1 LTYVK
6 NNHISISDENRS
18 QAATIVALISC
29 LSIYGVTI
37 SLFTPLLSL
46 LLEQR
51 GTSST
56 AIGVLAMSAPTGVL
70 IGSFLMPRVM
80 KAFEGRNLLV
90 GGVLVEILLIGAL
103 MATDSFAGWML
114 IRFLA
119 GLTGTVL
126 FIVSETWLVEIAPA
140 RSRGKIMGL
149 YNTALALSFSVG
161 PLILSY
167 TGVIGATPFVVAII
181 LMAVAGAPLFFAGRY
196 RSVSAAKP
204 RFGIIGFVAVA
215 PLLVFAIFAGAF
227 KDLASASLMPVY
239 GLRMGMTES
248 SAALM
253 LFFGALGGA
262 IMQLPIGWAADHF
275 SARRIFFMCA
285 VMGVLGAVAWPL
297 MIHHE
302 VLLWTMLFLW
312 AGFYAGFYTVAM
324 ILAGQWFKGSEL
336 ATAMSAFG
344 VFWGLGAFAGPLV
357 GGLAMDIW
365 NPYGLPLVLSIVSI
379 GVLAMSLAGRAYQPK
394 RSSQS

>member
-1 LTYVK
+1 
-6 NNHISISDENRS
+6 
-18 QAATIVALISC
+18 
-29 LSIYGVTI
+29 
-37 SLFTPLLSL
+37 
-46 LLEQR
+46 
-51 GTSST
+51 
-56 AIGVLAMSAPTGVL
+56 MSAPTGVL

-103 MATDSFAGWML
+103 MATDSFLGWIL

-126 FIVSETWLVEIAPA
+126 FVVSETWLVEIAPA

-204 RFGIIGFVAVA
+204 RFGIVGFVAVA

-239 GLRMGMTES
+239 GLRMGLTES

-297 MIHHE
+297 VIDHE

-357 GGLAMDIW
+357 GGLAMDAW
-365 NPYGLPLVLSIVSI
+365 DPYGLPLVLSIVSVV
-379 GVLAMSLAGRAYQPK
+379 VLVMSLAGRAYQPQ